1 MIHRLDKG
9 AYCLLAI
16 SAFHLFLLK
25 FFNRRKTFIKEK
37 AIVGASS
44 KYYGSII
51 AALKSSL
58 VTGLTMSGLK
68 WPSVAWQLSPVSP
81 NTCTWKPC
89 LPGVRPA
96 TSPCNT
102 VTWPA
107 LHQSQRTLGHV
118 TSSPPIT
125 AHLQHHAVAGAV
137 DQHAPRH
144 ADAVQHGAR
153 HEVHHCG
160 STRVTCHVSAAS
172 SWGDVGHLLFSCARC
187 RICRGRGR
195 GRSRRRRRPG
205 PAAAAAWVVVVV
217 GGDDRWQVTGAGLLT
232 SCLQVQVQVQGLVQG
247 LVLAGVVLCTNSP

>member
-51 AALKSSL
+51 AALKSFL

-96 TSPCNT
+96 TSPYNT
-102 VTWPA
+102 
-107 LHQSQRTLGHV
+107 GHV

-125 AHLQHHAVAGAV
+125 ADPGSRDELSTNHSSPA
-137 DQHAPRH
+137 APR
-144 ADAVQHGAR
+144 
-153 HEVHHCG
+153 
-160 STRVTCHVSAAS
+160 
-172 SWGDVGHLLFSCARC
+172 RC
-187 RICRGRGR
+187 RSC
-195 GRSRRRRRPG
+195 G
-205 PAAAAAWVVVVV
+205 PARAPS
-217 GGDDRWQVTGAGLLT
+217 R
-232 SCLQVQVQVQGLVQG
+232 
-247 LVLAGVVLCTNSP
+247 